1 MNKIVIFSLLITQG
15 VWAQSKENLD
25 YYRAQYP
32 SNDILTI
39 SQKEEV
45 NIKIVDGKVQIL
57 TDYFNE
63 NLYLT
68 NKASI
73 YQYADQSI
81 VYSPF
86 FQEINNIEAA
96 TFVPSEKGPKKLN
109 VKEITTEKENS
120 KGIFYDD
127 YLVKKFT
134 FQGLQQGAVS
144 TLKYQETIKDPYMMP
159 SFIFGNYLPIQNA
172 EFSVTFP
179 SNIKVNFKKFGDFS
193 NIVFTESKSKNKTT
207 YTWKASNLKDIPYE
221 SKSLNIRYLTPSVQL
236 FIENYTIDNKT
247 IEVLSDERK
256 LFNYY
261 ASLVRNL
268 NASPDKALIHL
279 TDSLTN
285 GKSDLEKIKTVYY
298 WVQDYVK
305 YIAFEDGMGGF
316 IPREA
321 SQVFSKRYGDCKD
334 MASLIT
340 TMLKIA
346 NVKDVHLGWIGTRDI
361 PFKYAENPSLS
372 VDNHMIAVAKVDNQW
387 VFLDATDDRIDYGLP
402 TSHIQGKQCMIK
414 LTDTEYQ
421 IIDVPVVKSNIN
433 ARKDKT
439 EIKIEGNNL
448 VGIGKT
454 TLDGLWKTEVKYYL
468 SNYSEKEKQDY
479 TEALFKVGNNKCKV
493 GPVTINN
500 LKDRE
505 KLIGFDYSFQVP
517 DFVKKIDNELYF
529 NPHIYT
535 HITADNLMQKSRKN
549 DFVNDYAWKEESEVE
564 IEVPENHELVYLPE
578 SSNYTGANFGYALS
592 YEQKSGKIILK
603 QITYL
608 NTLVLKKSEFEE
620 WNKMINKI
628 TTAHNELIGFKKK

>member
-1 MNKIVIFSLLITQG
+1 M
-15 VWAQSKENLD
+15 
-25 YYRAQYP
+25 
-32 SNDILTI
+32 
-39 SQKEEV
+39 
-45 NIKIVDGKVQIL
+45 
-57 TDYFNE
+57 
-63 NLYLT
+63 
-68 NKASI
+68 
-73 YQYADQSI
+73 
-81 VYSPF
+81 
-86 FQEINNIEAA
+86 
-96 TFVPSEKGPKKLN
+96 
-109 VKEITTEKENS
+109 
-120 KGIFYDD
+120 
-127 YLVKKFT
+127 KKFT

-179 SNIKVNFKKFGDFS
+179 SNIKVTFKKFGDFS

-372 VDNHMIAVAKVDNQW
+372 VDNHMIALAKVDNQW

-439 EIKIEGNNL
+439 KIKIEGNNL

-505 KLIGFDYSFQVP
+505 KLVGFDYSFQVP

-535 HITADNLMQKSRKN
+535 HMTADNLMQKSRKN

-578 SSNYTGANFGYALS
+578 SSNYAGANFGYALS

-628 TTAHNELIGFKKK
+628 TTVHNELIGFKKK